1 MHYRKFGMTGLT
13 VSDIGYGAWG
23 IGKAMWIGADDNE
36 SLHSLHV
43 ARDAGVNFFDT
54 ALVYGDGHSE
64 KLIARAFGKS
74 PDIIIASKV
83 PPRDY
88 VWEVQPGS
96 PLRRTFPRQ
105 HVFSSLP
112 PPRADTS

>member
-1 MHYRKFGMTGLT
+1 MHFRNFGKTGLT

-23 IGKAMWIGADDNE
+23 IGKGMWIGADDNE
-36 SLHSLHV
+36 SLRSLHV

-88 VWEVQPGS
+88 V
-96 PLRRTFPRQ
+96 
-105 HVFSSLP
+105 
-112 PPRADTS
+112 